1 MIYEE
6 TYHYLLRNVSST
18 EFDTC
23 LYSLLHSDWDGVIQR
38 PLHMMASGVG
48 TTEKY
53 LKQIIKKFT
62 SPQGCLQKVF
72 VPVDQGG
79 GVLYKFNLGPTSN
92 LGFNSKTDRYCK
104 KYRFFYSEAFKNLT
118 IHAKRLLLMGAFRM
132 SVTKSEEVLFD
143 YSEIVPDSSSL
154 FTRQRLLDAI
164 DTVHKT
170 LGNLVTI
177 SFASKAFSKKEAVVF
192 TFNEGMLEQY
202 MENRAERA
210 FLRRTIFNT
219 GFLGH
224 ISDSV
229 CMELERVGKY
239 IFRSF
244 LQDAKKSGI
253 SMDIQHELLKLAR
266 FVYTYSLKK
275 LGLALPANKHLLAA
289 PKQASAY
296 LSTIIYNET
305 LEQMAKYAHRAES
318 IKSLLDRDH
327 FHKSISEK
335 ALGREVNYLEVDQ
348 HIEPIRVKLKQ
359 ADFIHNVLNN
369 WCEEWL
375 ISRVKT
381 VTEESEAEGIR
392 KKTSDNK
399 RTASEFITD
408 LRNDAYD
415 KLDKLMT
422 LIRKFGNHAV
432 PPSSQNSSLTK
443 KKATIQSYF
452 AIQKERLDV
461 LSVSSS

>member
-23 LYSLLHSDWDGVIQR
+23 LYSLLHSDWDGVIQS

-79 GVLYKFNLGPTSN
+79 DVLYKFNLGPTSN
-92 LGFNSKTDRYCK
+92 LGFNSKTYRYCK

-381 VTEESEAEGIR
+381 VTEEGEAEGIR
-392 KKTSDNK
+392 KKTRDNS
-399 RTASEFITD
+399 TVSEFITD
-408 LRNDAYD
+408 LRNDTYD

-432 PPSSQNSSLTK
+432 PPSSKNSSLTK
-443 KKATIQSYF
+443 TKATIQSYF
-452 AIQKERLDV
+452 AIKRERLDM